1 VNTNNIKRVM
11 AVALAVAI
19 IMAATVPA
27 YAVQPRYED
36 ILLIDLLFDIVDG
49 VAVCTVAAEGRS
61 YYNEYRVNMVLYQ
74 DDDDLASWSYT
85 GICSVD
91 ATEYCNVTRGH
102 EYYLGIH
109 VKVYDPN
116 GNFIEQV
123 IDYTPIYDYQ

>member
-1 VNTNNIKRVM
+1 MRTIKKICAVVLCLVVM
-11 AVALAVAI
+11 VSEMSPAV
-19 IMAATVPA
+19 
-27 YAVQPRYED
+27 YAVEPRYED
-36 ILLIDLLFDIVDG
+36 IIIILVLDIDDG
-49 VAVCTVAAEGRS
+49 VAACTMQAEGRS
-61 YYNEYRVNMVLYQ
+61 FYNEYRVNMVLYQ